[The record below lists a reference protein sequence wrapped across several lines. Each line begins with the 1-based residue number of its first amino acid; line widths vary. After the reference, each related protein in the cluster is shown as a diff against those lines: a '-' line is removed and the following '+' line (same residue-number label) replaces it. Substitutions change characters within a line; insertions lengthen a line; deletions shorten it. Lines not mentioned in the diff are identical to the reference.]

1 MQHTH
6 AALAFSI
13 VEIAAQLPWL
23 VVGQR
28 FLATQ
33 LHAGAGHSV
42 IAPVHLHIPG
52 TGFVGAAH
60 AQPRQRRALQR
71 AVDDEG
77 LPGLRVHPH
86 PDDEIGIFFQQ
97 FVKVF
102 HGRTSCGVKIT
113 FFCFSVYPVQ
123 AVLSS
128 KKKTDTSRC

>member
-1 MQHTH
+1 M
-6 AALAFSI
+6 
-13 VEIAAQLPWL
+13 
-23 VVGQR
+23 VGQR
-28 FLATQ
+28 FLAAQ

-52 TGFVGAAH
+52 TGFVGTAH

-77 LPGLRVHPH
+77 LSGLRVHPH

-102 HGRTSCGVKIT
+102 HGKTSCGVKIM